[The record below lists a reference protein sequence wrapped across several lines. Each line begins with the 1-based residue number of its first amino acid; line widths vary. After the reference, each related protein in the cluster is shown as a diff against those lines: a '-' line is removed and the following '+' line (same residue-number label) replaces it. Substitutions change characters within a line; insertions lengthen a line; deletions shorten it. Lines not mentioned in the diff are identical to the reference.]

1 MNLKK
6 IPNNWHKNT
15 FKEIALIERG
25 KFSIRPRNDPRYY
38 GGTIPFIQTGDISK
52 SSSHIKNYK
61 QTLNEKGLKVS
72 KLFPKG
78 TIVLTIAANIGS
90 IGILTFDSAFPD
102 SIVGITP
109 KNNINSF
116 WLFWALKNM
125 KGIFEKLATKNAQ
138 KNLNLEKLQSISV
151 NVPPLPEQQKI
162 ANILRVWDKD
172 IEILTKL
179 CDAKRK
185 SYNVIARNIFD
196 NQAKKEKWQAV
207 KLSTISTIKK
217 GKQLNRLDMK
227 GGIYPVWNGG
237 IIPSGF
243 TDQWNM
249 EANTI
254 TISEGGSCGF
264 VNLCKEKFW
273 LGGHCYSVTNLAAN
287 LNKCFL
293 FFQLKQNEPR
303 IMRLKTGSGLPNIQ
317 KPSIENYVV
326 YIPSLEQQTKIANYL
341 NSLCDEIEIY
351 KKELELIKK
360 QKQGLIQKL
369 LTGEWRVKIDE

>member
-1 MNLKK
+1 MTYNNFTELRNFVKLATEKYKPISGHNYRCIELEHIDKGTGILLGSDNSVNKSSTKNYFQAGDTLFGKLRPNLKK
-6 IPNNWHKNT
+6 
-15 FKEIALIERG
+15 F
-25 KFSIRPRNDPRYY
+25 F
-38 GGTIPFIQTGDISK
+38 
-52 SSSHIKNYK
+52 
-61 QTLNEKGLKVS
+61 
-72 KLFPKG
+72 
-78 TIVLTIAANIGS
+78 
-90 IGILTFDSAFPD
+90 FPD
-102 SIVGITP
+102 FSGVCSTEIWVLKADIEKCNKVFLYYLVQSP
-109 KNNINSF
+109 KFVFTACKTTGSKMPRADWNYLS
-116 WLFWALKNM
+116 
-125 KGIFEKLATKNAQ
+125 
-138 KNLNLEKLQSISV
+138 LEV
-151 NVPPLPEQQKI
+151 FYLPTLLEQQKI

-196 NQAKKEKWQAV
+196 TQAKKEKWQAV
-207 KLSTISTIKK
+207 KLSTISSIKK

-351 KKELELIKK
+351 KKELQLIKK
-360 QKQGLIQKL
+360 QKQGLVQKL
-369 LTGEWRVKIDE
+369 ITGKWHLKIDE